1 MGRTVVVDDR
11 KTDMNTSCCYMNF
24 CKSSDTEKVGVKLNF
39 SRKELLYD
47 IQNYAYIEGHVMG
60 EENQHAQHTLV
71 DIAEE
76 GNVDRVSRI
85 LSLTHAE
92 AVELL
97 YPYTKEEPI
106 GEEVNDM
113 LEAPDT
119 YVIDMEVP
127 KTMSRTTITLL
138 SRLIHEYMVYK
149 VLHDWLSIT
158 NPKAANNWLEKS
170 EQAEKRINTIKH
182 LRTSAFT
189 RDLRTPF

>member
-1 MGRTVVVDDR
+1 MD
-11 KTDMNTSCCYMNF
+11 F
-24 CKSSDTEKVGVKLNF
+24 CNSSDIEKVGVKLNF

-76 GNVDRVSRI
+76 GNVDRVTRI
-85 LSLTHAE
+85 LNLTHAA
-92 AVELL
+92 AVEML
-97 YPYTKEEPI
+97 YPYTKQEPI
-106 GEEVNDM
+106 EEEVNDM
-113 LEAPDT
+113 FEEPEN

-127 KTMSRTTITLL
+127 KTFSRTTINLL

-149 VLHDWLSIT
+149 VLHDWLSII

-170 EQAEKRINTIKH
+170 EEAEKRIDTIKH
-182 LRTSAFT
+182 SRTSAFT
-189 RDLRTPF
+189 RKIRTPF